1 LWPLTHPDL
10 RETTRVKVVFQLLQA
25 ELEKAMQEHAVP
37 WVV

>member
-25 ELEKAMQEHAVP
+25 ELEKAMQAHAEP
-37 WVV
+37 VVV